1 MTAGKT
7 KLIGRNLASSLFP
20 AKPLKPDRAA
30 HEGEMFL
37 EIPDLLT
44 AAEVA
49 QAQALARAA
58 RFVDGKITNPHN
70 TTKNNLQIDYAD
82 QAYQQSSALGL
93 NALKRSETF
102 RNFAFPRLIAPPL
115 LSRYEPGMK
124 YGAHADA
131 PFMLNP
137 TSGPL
142 RSDLSC
148 TIFLEEPEA
157 YDGGELVVH
166 LGTQATAF
174 KPRAGAAVVYPST
187 TLHEVAPVTRGQRL
201 VMITFIQS
209 QIREA
214 AQREI
219 VYLVGEV
226 SALEGLT
233 MKPENRMLLEMARS
247 NLMRMWLE

>member
-1 MTAGKT
+1 
-7 KLIGRNLASSLFP
+7 
-20 AKPLKPDRAA
+20 
-30 HEGEMFL
+30 MFL

-44 AAEVA
+44 DAEIT
-49 QAQALARAA
+49 QLKDIARLSK
-58 RFVDGKITNPHN
+58 FVDGKITNPHN
-70 TTKNNLQIDYAD
+70 ATKHNLQIEYSDSGYL
-82 QAYQQSSALGL
+82 QSSTIGR
-93 NALKRSETF
+93 NALMRSDAF
-102 RNFAFPRLIAPPL
+102 RSFAFPRLIAPPL

-131 PFMLNP
+131 PQMLNP
-137 TSGPL
+137 SSGPL

-148 TIFLEEPEA
+148 TIFLEEPDA

-166 LGTQATAF
+166 LGTRLIAF
-174 KPRAGAAVVYPST
+174 KPRAGAVVIYPST

-209 QIREA
+209 QLRDM

-219 VYLVGEV
+219 VYLMGEV

-233 MKPENRMLLEMARS
+233 MNPENRMLLETARS

>member
-1 MTAGKT
+1 
-7 KLIGRNLASSLFP
+7 
-20 AKPLKPDRAA
+20 
-30 HEGEMFL
+30 MFL

-49 QAQALARAA
+49 QAQGIASAA
-58 RFVDGKITNPHN
+58 KFVDGKITNPHN
-70 TTKNNLQIDYAD
+70 TTKNNLQVDYND
-82 QAYQQSSALGL
+82 QGYQLSSTLGR
-93 NALKRSETF
+93 NALMRSEAF

-137 TSGPL
+137 SSGPL

-148 TIFLEEPEA
+148 TIFLEEPSA

-166 LGTQATAF
+166 LGTRPTAF
-174 KPRAGAAVVYPST
+174 KPRAGAAVIYPST

-209 QIREA
+209 QLRDM

-219 VYLVGEV
+219 VYLMGEV

-233 MKPENRMLLEMARS
+233 MKPENRMLLETARS
-247 NLMRMWLE
+247 NLMRMWLD